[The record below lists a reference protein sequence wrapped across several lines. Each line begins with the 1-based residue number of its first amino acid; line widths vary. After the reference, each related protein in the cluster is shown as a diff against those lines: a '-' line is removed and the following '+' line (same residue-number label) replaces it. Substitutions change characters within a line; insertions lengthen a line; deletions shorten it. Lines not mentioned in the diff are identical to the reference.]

1 MHRWQVAVTIEN
13 CAHGR
18 DHQTGE
24 SATHPF
30 KPPWRTLA
38 ALLSQGT
45 EALAFARH
53 KQSSGMFVSGL
64 SLAGGEPASSG
75 PSEAQG
81 SLRLALPAHAIAARS
96 GASNCG
102 F

>member
-1 MHRWQVAVTIEN
+1 MHRWQVPVTIEN
-13 CAHGR
+13 SAHGR

-24 SATHPF
+24 SATHPIE
-30 KPPWRTLA
+30 PPWRTLA

-53 KQSSGMFVSGL
+53 KQFSGLFVSGL
-64 SLAGGEPASSG
+64 SLAGSEPASSG

-81 SLRLALPAHAIAARS
+81 SLRLALPAHAIAAHS
-96 GASNCG
+96 GASNCR